1 MTIFDYR
8 ESSDVRAMYE
18 DRERQAA
25 IERRERDRQERLRA
39 EEYHRDLQ
47 RRIDENLRQKLAEKA
62 RKQAAAEQREAER
75 GERILARVEAARA
88 GVPYS
93 PSRTSY
99 DNPVAEWREAVS
111 EALRACGGNRQRAV
125 CLANRRHPNLR
136 EQVIAAANAAR

>member
-1 MTIFDYR
+1 MSMFDYR

-25 IERRERDRQERLRA
+25 AERRERERQERLRA

-62 RKQAAAEQREAER
+62 RKQAAAEQREADR
-75 GERILARVEAARA
+75 QERILARLDAARA

-93 PSRTSY
+93 SSGSVY
-99 DNPVAEWREAVS
+99 GDPVAAWREAVG
-111 EALRACGGNRQRAV
+111 EALRAYGGNRQNAV
-125 CLANRRHPNLR
+125 IMANRRHPGLR
-136 EQVIAAANAAR
+136 EQVVAIANATR